1 MASQESKGWTKETE
15 LLFSLSLLAFLQFWR
30 IWILPSRSD
39 SQHMLSRGVGGGSGE
54 DGMGMHSRSVA
65 VETSLCPSNC
75 PSMDNSLWSYQT
87 IFLGWI
93 TYLRTSV
100 LIPNLV
106 CCVPVTSLPGG
117 RTQDLLKPVE
127 LTCSSIPRCQNRG
140 SLLEHEEA
148 RLKAEGSSHKHRQQ
162 GRQDTCMQYQH
173 A

>member
-30 IWILPSRSD
+30 LWILPSREWFPAHVI
-39 SQHMLSRGVGGGSGE
+39 QGCGGGGE

-127 LTCSSIPRCQNRG
+127 LTSSSIPRCQNTG

-162 GRQDTCMQYQH
+162 GRQDTCMKYQR